1 MVQPP
6 AIQLIHRP
14 PPDPVEEAIHALEGV
29 NNSITNHQHEI
40 DRLKTERKRLSDFL
54 CETMRRNE
62 SDTLNSPYA
71 SVRRR
76 TRRDYGSLT
85 FKYIE
90 HCLKQVT
97 DKEHIIDRII
107 NVIRNNRSVRT
118 TEEAIVTHHLH

>member
-6 AIQLIHRP
+6 AIQLIRRP

-97 DKEHIIDRII
+97 DKEHIIERII
-107 NVIRNNRSVRT
+107 NVIRNNRSMRT
-118 TEEAIVTHHLH
+118 TEEVIVTHHLH

>member
-6 AIQLIHRP
+6 AIQLMRRR

>member
-6 AIQLIHRP
+6 AIQLIRRP

-97 DKEHIIDRII
+97 DKEHIIERII

-118 TEEAIVTHHLH
+118 TEEVIVTHHLH

>member
-6 AIQLIHRP
+6 VIQLMPRP
-14 PPDPVEEAIHALEGV
+14 PPDPIQEAIHALEGV
-29 NNSITNHQHEI
+29 NNSITNHQDEL
-40 DRLKTERKRLSDFL
+40 DRLKRERKRLSDFL

-62 SDTLNSPYA
+62 SDTLNTTYA

-97 DKEHIIDRII
+97 DKKEIIDRIV

-118 TEEAIVTHHLH
+118 TEEAIVIDHLH